1 MAEVL
6 KAKGVQLPSPVS
18 MSTNDELIWT
28 ADTGR
33 LMDGTMVGE
42 IVAEKLEP
50 ATLIKSEIISRQD
63 ALIGLLYDA
72 QTASEE
78 MKSLKADIDREK
90 ERLES
95 RPLSKI
101 MASRKD

>member
-1 MAEVL
+1 M
-6 KAKGVQLPSPVS
+6 
-18 MSTNDELIWT
+18 
-28 ADTGR
+28 
-33 LMDGTMVGE
+33 
-42 IVAEKLEP
+42 AEKLEP

-90 ERLES
+90 ERLEN